1 MSDISKFE
9 KYISKVDEFIIRKIS
24 KFGERVQG
32 KIEDYIESLIEKNPH
47 QSVSITRM
55 LVENN
60 KLIVSFDMTYCISNC
75 DDGGDI
81 IVSKHYAIF
90 DL

>member
-1 MSDISKFE
+1 MSGISNFE
-9 KYISKVDEFIIRKIS
+9 GKYISKVNELIMQKIS
-24 KFGERVQG
+24 EFGERIQV
-32 KIEDYIESLIEKNPH
+32 KIKDLIEKNPH

-55 LVENN
+55 FVEDN
-60 KLIVSFDMTYCISNC
+60 KLIVSFDMTYCVSHC

>member
-1 MSDISKFE
+1 MSGISNFE
-9 KYISKVDEFIIRKIS
+9 KYISKVDEFIMQKIY
-24 KFGERVQG
+24 KFEERIQA
-32 KIEDYIESLIEKNPH
+32 KIEDLIEKNPH

-60 KLIVSFDMTYCISNC
+60 KLIVSFDMTYCVSHC
-75 DDGGDI
+75 DDGGDV